1 MPHSLKSK
9 IKSLC
14 YKGEITEQE
23 RDRLIDALET
33 PTVKAIPKYKIDEA
47 IEKIKTMRNSA
58 YGSYLKTSA
67 YKEGIDDVLLIIEEA
82 CK

>member
-1 MPHSLKSK
+1 M
-9 IKSLC
+9 
-14 YKGEITEQE
+14 
-23 RDRLIDALET
+23 RLIDADAIDTSHSDPEVVETLEEA

-47 IEKIKTMRNSA
+47 IEKIKNMRNSA